1 MRILTVVLSIQGADG
16 RPGELLAGGGDG
28 HLSESDANR
37 VSMGRDAGG
46 QGSRGTGQGAI
57 GAAKPQVRLRARV
70 SMCC

>member
-37 VSMGRDAGG
+37 VSMGRDAGVEGYRSGCNRGCQASGEVEG
-46 QGSRGTGQGAI
+46 QGFNVLLIA
-57 GAAKPQVRLRARV
+57 
-70 SMCC
+70 